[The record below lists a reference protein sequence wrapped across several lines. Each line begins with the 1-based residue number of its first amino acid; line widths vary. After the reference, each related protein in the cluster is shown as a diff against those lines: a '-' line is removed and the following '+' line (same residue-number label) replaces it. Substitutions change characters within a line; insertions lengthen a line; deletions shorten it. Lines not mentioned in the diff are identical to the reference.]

1 MPSAPPLNGLRLIV
15 SRLWAP
21 RAPAPHYANQRSRPL
36 AIVLSLAMLVLFAGA
51 LIEMGWIDLDRGP
64 SGQGAH
70 LVSVNL
76 DKGEKAAAKPK
87 AQAAHQQHAS
97 LAAAP
102 QHTIEPPRIPVAT
115 PSPAFIHISHS
126 DFAASDIGKMARH
139 PSDSDDNSEQ
149 SGGSYG
155 PGEGPGGAHLY
166 NAAWYREPSN
176 AELRPYLNRGAPP
189 GSWGVIA
196 CRTVEH
202 YHVEDCRELDESPPG
217 SGIARALRQ
226 ASFQFLV
233 RPPRRDGQAMIGAW
247 VRIRFDFLKSG
258 KSVESDEPD
267 TPQ

>member
-1 MPSAPPLNGLRLIV
+1 MSSAPR
-15 SRLWAP
+15 
-21 RAPAPHYANQRSRPL
+21 PAQPQLARPSYADKRSRPIAVAL
-36 AIVLSLAMLVLFAGA
+36 SIAILVLMFGA
-51 LIEMGWIDLDRGP
+51 LIQMGWIDLDRGQ
-64 SGQGAH
+64 SGKGA

-76 DKGEKAAAKPK
+76 DKGEKASQKPK
-87 AQAAHQQHAS
+87 AEASHSQKSAA
-97 LAAAP
+97 AAAP
-102 QHTIEPPRIPVAT
+102 PQHTTPPPAIPVAT
-115 PSPAFIHISHS
+115 PSPSFIHLSHS
-126 DFAASDIGKMARH
+126 DFAAADISKMARH
-139 PSDSDDNSEQ
+139 PSDSDDDAAQ
-149 SGGSYG
+149 AGGSYG

-233 RPPRRDGQAMIGAW
+233 RPPRRDGQAMIGTW

-258 KSVESDEPD
+258 KSVESDEAD